1 MSAPDKAGKRG
12 RMHAAI
18 DNALGDGRTNRGRP
32 MPASS
37 GALRLP
43 LASSGQCPA
52 FCFRVSKTQE
62 KTRRPCKLTAPTPPS
77 LNSKGPASF
86 RAPEP
91 SPTPFPLPLALCPM
105 SPALTLFAK
114 PAPRPSS
121 GLTLNSP
128 ARRHCPLHPL
138 FATLSTFIH
147 TLYVPFKD

>member
-1 MSAPDKAGKRG
+1 
-12 RMHAAI
+12 MHAAM

-37 GALRLP
+37 GAFSLP

-52 FCFRVSKTQE
+52 FCFWVSKTQE

-86 RAPEP
+86 WAPEP
-91 SPTPFPLPLALCPM
+91 SPTPFPLPLVLCPM

-138 FATLSTFIH
+138 FANLSTFIH